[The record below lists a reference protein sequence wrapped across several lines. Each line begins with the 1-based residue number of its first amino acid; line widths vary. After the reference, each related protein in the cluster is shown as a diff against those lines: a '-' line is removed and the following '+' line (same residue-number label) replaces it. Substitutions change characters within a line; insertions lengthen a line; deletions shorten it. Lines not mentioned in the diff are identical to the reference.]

1 MVWMKAVVQD
11 IYGSTDTLA
20 IEEIA
25 VPAIAEDEVL
35 VRVRAAGVD
44 PGVWHL
50 MMGLPYLVRIMGM
63 GFRHPKVRVKG
74 RDLAGTVEK
83 VGSQVTRFSPG
94 DDVYGV
100 SSRGSFAEYTSAR
113 EKDLVRK
120 PSNLTFEQAAAVPIS
135 AMTALQGLRDV
146 GHVQAGQHV
155 LIIGASGGVGS
166 FAVQLARVF
175 EADVTGMC
183 SSAKTD
189 LVRSLGAREVI
200 DYASEEVDAH
210 GPRFDLILD
219 TAGLR
224 PLSLLRRALA
234 PNGTL
239 AIVGGE
245 GGGRWTGGFGRQ
257 ILRAPVR
264 SMFSGQK
271 FRSVMAKERIEDLE
285 YLTSLIE
292 GGRVSPVIDRIFSLR
307 EAPEAIAY
315 LAQGHASGKVVIS
328 VGA

>member
-1 MVWMKAVVQD
+1 MKAVVQD